1 MWAVSI
7 VYENLCFPLLIY
19 DYACYALGVIYLQAF
34 NYVLLILLVSNVALQ
49 IFGKKRKTL
58 EHSTNITGNKAC
70 VSPTQKI
77 SILTIASR
85 SLNMNTTN

>member
-34 NYVLLILLVSNVALQ
+34 NYVLLILQVNA
-49 IFGKKRKTL
+49 INEKD
-58 EHSTNITGNKAC
+58 
-70 VSPTQKI
+70 
-77 SILTIASR
+77 R
-85 SLNMNTTN
+85 SVIV